1 MANLHNPDTCPT
13 NATLTRTNL
22 WLRLQA
28 CELDN
33 PDASFP
39 FSRRLAR
46 ENGWSHPFAR
56 RVITEYL
63 KFVYLFQLGEGPV
76 TPSDEVDQVWHLHL
90 TYTRHYWGPFT
101 QAMGAPLH
109 HGPTLGGSA
118 QASRFEDLYG
128 KTLALY
134 RREFGEPP
142 QDIWPSAKIRFTRPL
157 KAKRINAEDTWVIP
171 KPEFLKLLNGRPH
184 ITRSHEGKKGARPA
198 LAAAALI
205 GATGAALAHGQPAGD
220 TGLERL
226 FNRLHHWFTEHTVNT
241 LAVTLLVLALLWGI
255 FTSMHDKRG
264 KGSDRGSSGCS
275 SSSSAGS
282 SSSDGDSGS
291 SGCSGCGGGD

>member
-1 MANLHNPDTCPT
+1 MANLNNPDTSPALFSPT
-13 NATLTRTNL
+13 EPDL
-22 WLRLQA
+22 WRRLQA
-28 CELDN
+28 CELDD
-33 PDASFP
+33 PGASFP

-46 ENGWSHPFAR
+46 ENGWPHAFAQ

-63 KFVYLFQLGEGPV
+63 KFAYLSQLGKGPV

-90 TYTRHYWGPFT
+90 TYTRHYWGRFT
-101 QAMGAPLH
+101 EAMGAPLH
-109 HGPTLGGSA
+109 HGPTSGGSA
-118 QASRFEDLYG
+118 QASRFEDLYA

-142 QDIWPSAKIRFTRPL
+142 KDIWPSAKIRFTRPL
-157 KAKRINAEDTWVIP
+157 KAKRINAEDVWVIP
-171 KPEFLKLLNGRPH
+171 KPGFLKRLGKRPDKANSHGGR
-184 ITRSHEGKKGARPA
+184 RSARPA

-205 GATGAALAHGQPAGD
+205 GATGAALAHSQPAGD

-241 LAVTLLVLALLWGI
+241 LAVTLLVLALAWGI
-255 FTSMHDKRG
+255 YTSMRDKRG